1 MFHVIGLFLTKERY
15 AHDKG
20 SPKEVLIIFFDLSS
34 SSDTFAFFII
44 IKMRFSISP
53 MGEIGRAFVI
63 GFSDKEIRENKL
75 RCCLRLINFHC
86 TLER

>member
-1 MFHVIGLFLTKERY
+1 MPVGMFHVIGLFLTKERY

-44 IKMRFSISP
+44 IKIRFSISP

-63 GFSDKEIRENKL
+63 GFSDKEIREK
-75 RCCLRLINFHC
+75 
-86 TLER
+86 